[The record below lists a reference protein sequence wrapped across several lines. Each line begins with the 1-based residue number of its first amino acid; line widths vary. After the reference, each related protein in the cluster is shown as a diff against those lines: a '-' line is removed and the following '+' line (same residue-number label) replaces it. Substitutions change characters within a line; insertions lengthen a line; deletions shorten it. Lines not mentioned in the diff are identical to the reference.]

1 MSKYIPAGAAL
12 LATLLLAFSPG
23 ASLAAQ
29 HHHSHPPGHQGQGS
43 GSAQG
48 PEDMDH
54 RSGMMDPSQHQM
66 WMIHP
71 GGWHLMGI
79 AHVFPVATAGAPFQ
93 DESPLSGNG
102 FYLPHA
108 AAMFN
113 LESPSSRFVFRFMP
127 NFEGLTLESG
137 EPTFGGWGEGFIDR
151 RHPHTFLHEAM
162 LSWNVHEVAG
172 GAFSLSAGRGFA
184 PFGTDDPMYRPAL
197 KYPTNHHLSQVL
209 ERWTA
214 NAVFLHDAGWSL
226 EVGVFDG
233 DEPEEPWDV
242 SNYRNFGN
250 SWSTRV
256 AHRFGSGEGV
266 FRPWEVSASFARIRE
281 SHGDDHGGHG
291 GHGHGGGHGH
301 AGHGGE
307 KRTDLANV
315 ALRHEAPTPWGGI
328 YGLAEFSRSW
338 PETGGGYWSALGEV
352 QLTRGPHQSFLR
364 VEAATRPEYD
374 RRAPDGSGFFR
385 YEHGEGALGASRW
398 LITSVGYSHLLTSLP
413 LSLRPFV
420 EAQHNRVSHER
431 GLPEIAPDRLFGT
444 SSFFSFSAGVRVFL
458 GGGPMRMGRYGV
470 LDPMTAAMRAGGHD
484 HGHDDH
490 HNHDHH
496 HHDHAHH

>member
-1 MSKYIPAGAAL
+1 MSKHIPAGAAL
-12 LATLLLAFSPG
+12 LAALLFAPWPG
-23 ASLAAQ
+23 APLVAQNHHEHHGSDEVAHDAAQ
-29 HHHSHPPGHQGQGS
+29 TN
-43 GSAQG
+43 
-48 PEDMDH
+48 
-54 RSGMMDPSQHQM
+54 PSQHEM

-71 GGWHLMGI
+71 GGWHLMGM
-79 AHVFPVATAGAPFQ
+79 AHVFPVATAGAPFEY
-93 DESPLSGNG
+93 ESPLSGNG

-127 NFEGLTLESG
+127 NFEGITLESG

-162 LSWNVHEVAG
+162 LSWNVHDVAG

-214 NAVFLHDAGWSL
+214 NAVYLHDDGWSV

-233 DEPEEPWDV
+233 DEPEDPWDV

-250 SWSTRV
+250 SWSTRI
-256 AHRFGSGEGV
+256 AHRWGAGEGV

-281 SHGDDHGGHG
+281 NHGGHG
-291 GHGHGGGHGH
+291 GDDHSGGHGH

-315 ALRHEAPTPWGGI
+315 ALRHEAPTPWGGL
-328 YGLAEFSRSW
+328 YALGEFSRSW

-352 QLTRGPHQSFLR
+352 QLTRGPHQPFLR

-374 RRAPDGSGFFR
+374 RLAAEGSGFFR
-385 YEHGEGALGASRW
+385 YEHGEGARASTRW
-398 LITSVGYSHLLTSLP
+398 LITSVGYSHLLTGLP

-431 GLPEIAPDRLFGT
+431 GPVEFAPENLFGT

-484 HGHDDH
+484 HGHDHNH
-490 HNHDHH
+490 HHHDHDHH
-496 HHDHAHH
+496 HHDHHHHHQH